1 MRQSYVDGAAE
12 LDLGAWPLV
21 TLKLIDAEALAAHSE
36 GAVEEM
42 VDALGKVILSADRRG
57 MTFELRVDFVAGVS
71 DVFDR
76 CAPFIL
82 QFAIALARPDIFQ
95 ASQRCMKGTAI
106 RFHDPSDSELVAM
119 VEELIRHVPQ
129 GAPISFAMA
138 GGEEV
143 EEGMGAR

>member
-1 MRQSYVDGAAE
+1 MRTSYVDGAAE

-21 TLKLIDAEALAAHSE
+21 TLRLSDAEALAAHSE

-42 VDALGKVILSADRRG
+42 VEALGKVILSADRRG

-71 DVFDR
+71 DVFDQ

-82 QFAIALARPDIFQ
+82 QFAISLARPDIFQ

-106 RFHDPSDSELVAM
+106 RFHDPSDTELVAM
-119 VEELIRHVPQ
+119 VEELIKHVPQ

-138 GGEEV
+138 GEDTDDENV
-143 EEGMGAR
+143 AR